1 MKINVEV
8 DCTPEE
14 ARRFMGLPDLTPVH
28 EAYVHQ
34 LVDTVKNGV
43 SSEALET
50 MTKSWGPMSDAGFKL
65 WQETT
70 YHDAPT
76 LVFSR

>member
-28 EAYVHQ
+28 EAYVSQ
-34 LVDTVKNGV
+34 LVDMAKNGV
-43 SSEALET
+43 SSDALET
-50 MTKSWGPMSDAGFKL
+50 MMKSWAPMGDAGFKL
-65 WQETT
+65 WQKMIEGIGGSK
-70 YHDAPT
+70 A
-76 LVFSR
+76 